1 MNDTVKCYHGK
12 ILNLQLETW
21 ELPDGRRGEFE
32 IIRHPGG
39 AAVLPV
45 LPDGQLLLIRQFRPA
60 AGGFIVEIPAGR
72 LEQDEPPR
80 QCAERELREETG
92 WLAIQTAELGVI
104 YSTPGFCDEQIHLF
118 VAQLDSRQVC
128 AREADEFIELFEVS
142 LVEALRMIERGEI
155 PDSKTQLAI
164 LRYAQAQTEPTDRT
178 R

>member
-1 MNDTVKCYHGK
+1 
-12 ILNLQLETW
+12 L
-21 ELPDGRRGEFE
+21 
-32 IIRHPGG
+32 
-39 AAVLPV
+39 
-45 LPDGQLLLIRQFRPA
+45 
-60 AGGFIVEIPAGR
+60 
-72 LEQDEPPR
+72 
-80 QCAERELREETG
+80 AERLTK
-92 WLAIQTAELGVI
+92 LGVI

-118 VAQLDSRQVC
+118 VGQLHSRQAC